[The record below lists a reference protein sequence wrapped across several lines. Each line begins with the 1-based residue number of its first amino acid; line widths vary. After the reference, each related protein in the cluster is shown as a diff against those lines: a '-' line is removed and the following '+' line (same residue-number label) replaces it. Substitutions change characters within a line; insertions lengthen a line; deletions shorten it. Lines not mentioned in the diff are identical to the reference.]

1 MSEANDN
8 VENRSE
14 PWGKTVLVDFED
26 GIAWVTMNRPEK
38 RNAMNP
44 TMNDEMIRV
53 LDALETDSRC
63 RVLVLTGAGGAFSAG
78 MDLKEFFRDLDQG
91 PHVNK
96 MRASRAASM
105 WHWRMLLHYY
115 KPTIAMVNGWCIGG
129 GITPTIACD
138 VAIAAEDA
146 TFGISEINWGI
157 IPAGNLAKAV
167 ATVMNDKKAMYYI
180 MTGET
185 FDGRKA
191 AELGIVTEV
200 VARERLRERVVQIA
214 KTLMDKNPTALRQ
227 AKISYRY
234 ASQMTWD
241 EGAEYLVAKNEQT
254 AYQDP
259 ERGRDRAM
267 KQFLDEKKFRPGV
280 ENFKRDE

>member
-1 MSEANDN
+1 MSEAEQRN
-8 VENRSE
+8 E
-14 PWGKTVLVDFED
+14 PWGDTVLVDFED
-26 GIAWVTMNRPEK
+26 GIAWVTMNRPTK

-53 LDALETDSRC
+53 LDALETDERC
-63 RVLVLTGAGGAFSAG
+63 KVLVLTGAGDAFSAG

-91 PHVNK
+91 PHVHK

-105 WHWRMLLHYY
+105 WHWRMLLTYY

-138 VAIAAEDA
+138 VAISAEDA

-167 ATVMNDKKAMYYI
+167 ATVMNDKQAMYYI

-185 FDGRKA
+185 FKGAKA
-191 AELGIVTEV
+191 AQLGIVTEAV
-200 VARERLRERVVQIA
+200 PREQLRARVLEVAR
-214 KTLMDKNPTALRQ
+214 TLMDKNPTALRQ
-227 AKISYRY
+227 AKVSYRY

-259 ERGRDRAM
+259 ERGRDKAM